1 MRALT
6 TFHKFEPCSYYAL
19 MVENLDLYDMTTVI
33 TLVAPNKMK
42 QSGGKPQFFLIS
54 AWLGLN

>member
-1 MRALT
+1 
-6 TFHKFEPCSYYAL
+6 